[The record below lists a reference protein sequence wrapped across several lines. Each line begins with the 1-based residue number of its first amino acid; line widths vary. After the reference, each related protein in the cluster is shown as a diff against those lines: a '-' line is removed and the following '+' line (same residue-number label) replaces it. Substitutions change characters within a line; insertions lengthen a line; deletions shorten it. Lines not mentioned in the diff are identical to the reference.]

1 MNLKITIVPVI
12 TTALSLI
19 FFLRS
24 LDAAIE
30 IDSLKSHLVS
40 QRESIDF
47 LLSVNVRMIRACS
60 LKTDVFEDIVKQ
72 SPYASNN
79 RWNDDRFFAGP
90 FLATR
95 TRDCVSRI
103 DMVGRPK

>member
-1 MNLKITIVPVI
+1 MNLKIFIVPVI
-12 TTALSLI
+12 TTTLSLI

-24 LDAAIE
+24 IDAAIE
-30 IDSLKSHLVS
+30 IDSLKSHVAS

-47 LLSVNVRMIRACS
+47 LLSLNERTIQACS

-79 RWNDDRFFAGP
+79 SCNDDRFFAGP
-90 FLATR
+90 FLVTR
-95 TRDCVSRI
+95 TGDCVSRV